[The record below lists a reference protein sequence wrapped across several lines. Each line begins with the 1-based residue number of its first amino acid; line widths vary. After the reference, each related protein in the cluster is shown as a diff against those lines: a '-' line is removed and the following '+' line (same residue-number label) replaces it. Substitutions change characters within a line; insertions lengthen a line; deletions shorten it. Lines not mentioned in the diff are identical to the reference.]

1 MAKNKIDSEAK
12 ELAIGI
18 LASKGVEYED
28 WLNNQHSKV
37 ITENSKLLIECLNNN
52 RKGEQKSGRN

>member
-1 MAKNKIDSEAK
+1 MANNKIDSEAK

-52 RKGEQKSGRN
+52 RKGE